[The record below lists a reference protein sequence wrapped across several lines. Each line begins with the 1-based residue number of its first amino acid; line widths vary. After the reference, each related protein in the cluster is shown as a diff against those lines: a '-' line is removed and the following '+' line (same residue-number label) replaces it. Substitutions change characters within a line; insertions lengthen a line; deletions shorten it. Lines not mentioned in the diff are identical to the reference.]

1 MMSAGEDEW
10 DAILS
15 PDERILWQGRPGTGL
30 AFDMKNAKE
39 FLPGAL
45 SMGFSIVWMRATR
58 DGATEMQIIGLLLFL
73 AGLYQL
79 FFAPFFRGYLRRA
92 CTFYT
97 LTDKRAFVA
106 VDHPLI
112 GRSLKSYKI
121 GPETSLDFQP
131 GPYASIYF
139 ATEVEQ
145 GHESTRARRIGFEN
159 LKEGEA
165 VFGMMGQV
173 QQGRAP

>member
-1 MMSAGEDEW
+1 MSAGEDEW

-79 FFAPFFRGYLRRA
+79 FFAPFF
-92 CTFYT
+92 
-97 LTDKRAFVA
+97 VA
-106 VDHPLI
+106 ICD
-112 GRSLKSYKI
+112 
-121 GPETSLDFQP
+121 
-131 GPYASIYF
+131 A
-139 ATEVEQ
+139 
-145 GHESTRARRIGFEN
+145 
-159 LKEGEA
+159 
-165 VFGMMGQV
+165 
-173 QQGRAP
+173 RAPSTPSPTSAHSLRSITH